1 MTSRPAAETP
11 FEIALV
17 LVLRFL
23 LGTGKAF
30 SFEFFPVLF
39 LLPAKVLH
47 RWGVGD
53 GAPAV
58 LALLR
63 FFFRSIGLDHNRLL
77 LLFRLFCYNTCY
89 CSAISILSR
98 PTERLLLF
106 LARFLA

>member
-1 MTSRPAAETP
+1 VTSRPAAETP

-39 LLPAKVLH
+39 LLPAKVLL
-47 RWGVGD
+47 RRRVSD

-58 LALLR
+58 LALL
-63 FFFRSIGLDHNRLL
+63 
-77 LLFRLFCYNTCY
+77 
-89 CSAISILSR
+89 
-98 PTERLLLF
+98 
-106 LARFLA
+106 